1 MKSALRRYGPALLK
15 ILLSAACLWYAF
27 TKPDWQKLAASWQRI
42 DLFWVLLA
50 LAAYTVSKLLASNRL
65 NINFRLI
72 GIHLPESRNRN
83 LYWLGMLYNLLLP
96 GAITGDAYKVVV
108 LGKNPGTSRR
118 SLTLAVLL
126 DRFSGLLSLLIIIAL
141 LGICIF
147 PHSDWMML
155 SLAASLLLIPLSA
168 SIIRWLLPQQSPG
181 FRRTLLLGAGVQ
193 LLVVATIW
201 FLIQALQIQTQ
212 HIQYLFVFLVAAAT
226 SVLPISIGGGLG
238 IREFASIQ
246 LAAWLN
252 LSVEDALL
260 LSLVFYGVTVLVA
273 LPGFRFIF
281 RDPLKES
288 N

>member
-1 MKSALRRYGPALLK
+1 
-15 ILLSAACLWYAF
+15 
-27 TKPDWQKLAASWQRI
+27 
-42 DLFWVLLA
+42 
-50 LAAYTVSKLLASNRL
+50 
-65 NINFRLI
+65 
-72 GIHLPESRNRN
+72 
-83 LYWLGMLYNLLLP
+83 
-96 GAITGDAYKVVV
+96 
-108 LGKNPGTSRR
+108 
-118 SLTLAVLL
+118 
-126 DRFSGLLSLLIIIAL
+126 
-141 LGICIF
+141 
-147 PHSDWMML
+147 MML

>member
-1 MKSALRRYGPALLK
+1 
-15 ILLSAACLWYAF
+15 
-27 TKPDWQKLAASWQRI
+27 
-42 DLFWVLLA
+42 
-50 LAAYTVSKLLASNRL
+50 
-65 NINFRLI
+65 
-72 GIHLPESRNRN
+72 
-83 LYWLGMLYNLLLP
+83 
-96 GAITGDAYKVVV
+96 
-108 LGKNPGTSRR
+108 
-118 SLTLAVLL
+118 
-126 DRFSGLLSLLIIIAL
+126 
-141 LGICIF
+141 
-147 PHSDWMML
+147 
-155 SLAASLLLIPLSA
+155 
-168 SIIRWLLPQQSPG
+168 LPQQSPG

>member
-1 MKSALRRYGPALLK
+1 MK
-15 ILLSAACLWYAF
+15 I
-27 TKPDWQKLAASWQRI
+27 
-42 DLFWVLLA
+42 
-50 LAAYTVSKLLASNRL
+50 
-65 NINFRLI
+65 
-72 GIHLPESRNRN
+72 
-83 LYWLGMLYNLLLP
+83 
-96 GAITGDAYKVVV
+96 
-108 LGKNPGTSRR
+108 
-118 SLTLAVLL
+118 
-126 DRFSGLLSLLIIIAL
+126 
-141 LGICIF
+141 
-147 PHSDWMML
+147 